1 MQKDKTSLWA
11 HASWGKPAKF
21 VTWSVRIIFHK
32 SDNKLWIISL
42 EKEYFDGKESV
53 RFLCLQTFTR
63 LRLRL
68 LVVYK
73 AKDSWAL
80 TRLERLL
87 LLHLT
92 LLPCNSHQIQIVALR
107 FSLNTNCCLAILTKH
122 RAKNPAVDREQSY
135 AYYLLGGK
143 NLCWNVKSDRQEQIL
158 ECTKKSWQSWPAH
171 FMETLG
177 EGETPCPEHI
187 I

>member
-1 MQKDKTSLWA
+1 MLIALVLIALVLIIKWVKHSSRIVFRALGLKISTSWEKYHRRVCSVCCFFHLC
-11 HASWGKPAKF
+11 KPAKF
-21 VTWSVRIIFHK
+21 VTWTVRIIFRK
-32 SDNKLWIISL
+32 FDNKLWIISL

-92 LLPCNSHQIQIVALR
+92 LLLCDSHQIQIVALR
-107 FSLNTNCCLAILTKH
+107 FSLNTNCCLAILTKY
-122 RAKNPAVDREQSY
+122 K
-135 AYYLLGGK
+135 LL
-143 NLCWNVKSDRQEQIL
+143 
-158 ECTKKSWQSWPAH
+158 
-171 FMETLG
+171 
-177 EGETPCPEHI
+177 PCDSH
-187 I
+187 